1 MRWDRHGRERLNAS
15 SIVHPALVLS
25 TCHQIAAANL
35 PCSARPAMARTSLRD
50 ISLTV
55 LLAVQVYFLFFLQ
68 PAASIGIDF
77 GLPSMEIIFIVVVLL
92 AILVSPSRVA
102 AIATA
107 LSLLS
112 ASVAIIMH
120 RRLLSPATDCLTAV
134 AALGALVATSWVVA
148 RSVYS
153 PGPIT
158 VHRLRGAIILYFNI
172 ALAFG
177 VVFRLME
184 ALVPGSFRGID
195 ADETADQLAAD
206 LLYFSVITLSTTGFG
221 DIVPL
226 HRVVRSIA
234 SLEAIAGQLYIATVL
249 ARLITLQQAGKSRR
263 GGSGSDDL

>member
-1 MRWDRHGRERLNAS
+1 
-15 SIVHPALVLS
+15 
-25 TCHQIAAANL
+25 
-35 PCSARPAMARTSLRD
+35 MARTSLRD
-50 ISLTV
+50 VSLTA

-68 PAASIGIDF
+68 PAAAIGFD
-77 GLPSMEIIFIVVVLL
+77 LPFDEVIFAAVVLL
-92 AILVSPSRVA
+92 VILVSPSRVA
-102 AIATA
+102 AAVTA

-112 ASVAIIMH
+112 ASAAIIMH
-120 RRLLSPATDCLTAV
+120 RRLPSPVTDCLAAA
-134 AALGALVATSWVVA
+134 AALGALVSASWVVA

-158 VHRLRGAIILYFNI
+158 AHRLRGAIILYFNV

-177 VVFRLME
+177 VVFRLVY
-184 ALVPGSFRGID
+184 ALAPDSFRGID

-226 HRVVRSIA
+226 HRIVRSMA

-249 ARLITLQQAGKSRR
+249 ARLITLQQTDKSQ
-263 GGSGSDDL
+263 GGGR